1 VTVTTALP
9 TVVLV
14 GGAPGAGKTT
24 LGKALAARL
33 GATSLSVDDLVRAAQ
48 AVTTPDSHPDLHV
61 MRQRPYLE
69 LYTETSAEELLRM
82 AEREHRAAWPLAEAV
97 LRKHVNVG
105 EPIVLDGWHLRPEHV
120 ADSLGDAV
128 RGVWIVCEPAVLE
141 ARERANS
148 EWWSGST
155 DPERMLA
162 NFLGRSVGFNAL
174 VERQA
179 RERGLPILH
188 QDGTV
193 GVEALGELALATW
206 AD

>member
-1 VTVTTALP
+1 MSARTP

-48 AVTTPDSHPDLHV
+48 AVTTPASHADLHV
-61 MRQRPYLE
+61 MRAMHYLE
-69 LYTETSAEELLRM
+69 LFTATSPEDLLRL

-97 LRKHVNVG
+97 VRKHAFLG
-105 EPIVLDGWHLRPEHV
+105 EPIVIDGWHLRPELV
-120 ADSLGDAV
+120 ADTLGEAV
-128 RGVWIVCEPAVLE
+128 RGVWIVCEPEVLE
-141 ARERANS
+141 ARERANT
-148 EWWSGST
+148 EWLAGSR

-162 NFLGRSVGFNAL
+162 NFLGRSLGFNL
-174 VERQA
+174 LMERQA
-179 RERGLPILH
+179 HERGLPVLH

-193 GVEALGELALATW
+193 GVEQLVEQALRATGGEP
-206 AD
+206 